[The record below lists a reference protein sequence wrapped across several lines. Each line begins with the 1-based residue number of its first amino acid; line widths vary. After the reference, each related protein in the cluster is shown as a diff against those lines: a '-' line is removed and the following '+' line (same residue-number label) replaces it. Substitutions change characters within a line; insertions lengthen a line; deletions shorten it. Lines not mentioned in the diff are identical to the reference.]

1 MITELLI
8 ERTTISIK
16 TAYNINMGIDDLFV
30 ANVIDSARES
40 VLNERNKVNKSVPS
54 QLLQYAWLYYD
65 ASIQPYGNDGS
76 VTVYQLP
83 RLAQVG
89 AGLTAPVTVMKTKG
103 VAYPLYTSLEMY
115 ETIRRHSFSK
125 KEDCVVLVNNT
136 FGDQLWL
143 YGERRNTLRCQGV
156 FASPMQLD
164 TFNPVTDEYPA
175 TGDMYPMIE
184 QQIMQLY
191 MRSLQAQAPKFVKE
205 TGVK

>member
-1 MITELLI
+1 MTAEHLI

-16 TAYNINMGIDDLFV
+16 TIYNINSGIDDLFV
-30 ANVIDSARES
+30 ANVLDSARES
-40 VLNERNKVNKSVPS
+40 ALNERNKSNKSVPA

-65 ASIQPYGNDGS
+65 ASIQPLNSDGS
-76 VTVYQLP
+76 WTVYQLP

-103 VAYPLYTSLEMY
+103 VSYPLYTSIEKY
-115 ETIRRHSFSK
+115 ESMRRHSYSK
-125 KEDCVVLVNNT
+125 DEDCVVIVNNS

-143 YGERRNTLRCQGV
+143 YGERKNTLRCQAV

-164 TFNPVTDEYPA
+164 TFNPVYDEYPA

-205 TGVK
+205 TGIK